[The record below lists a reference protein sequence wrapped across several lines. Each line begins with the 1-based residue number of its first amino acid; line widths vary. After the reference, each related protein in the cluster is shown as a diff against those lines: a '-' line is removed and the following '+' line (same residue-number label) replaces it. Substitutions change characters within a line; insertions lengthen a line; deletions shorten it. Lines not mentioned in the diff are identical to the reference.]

1 MPRKELFKRYVLFF
15 ISVVFQGIAVA
26 LITYADIGTT
36 PISSANYVLSLHSD
50 FTLGDTTLIFNLMLL
65 LLQLTLIFIGDYKLK
80 DHAINMLMQI
90 PTCLVFSVMIDIST
104 NVLTLVLSEHN
115 YVLSWVLVVLGTV
128 LLALAVSMSVIAS
141 VCMVPGE
148 YFIKLFHPLV
158 KKSFSFVKTFF
169 DIFLVSSA
177 VIISLFLTGFTEI
190 EGVREGTLFAALTT
204 GPIVHIFIPRLKD
217 RLTKL
222 ISKSPITPVF
232 IKMSA

>member
-80 DHAINMLMQI
+80 DHAINMLLQI

-222 ISKSPITPVF
+222 IS
-232 IKMSA
+232 A

>member
-15 ISVVFQGIAVA
+15 ISVVFQGIAIA

-50 FTLGDTTLIFNLMLL
+50 FTLGATTLIFNLMLL

-177 VIISLFLTGFTEI
+177 IIISLFLTGFTEI

-222 ISKSPITPVF
+222 IS
-232 IKMSA
+232 A

>member
-190 EGVREGTLFAALTT
+190 EGVREGTLFTALTT

-222 ISKSPITPVF
+222 IS
-232 IKMSA
+232 A

>member
-90 PTCLVFSVMIDIST
+90 TTCLVFSVMIDIST
-104 NVLTLVLSEHN
+104 YVLTLVLSEHN

-222 ISKSPITPVF
+222 IS
-232 IKMSA
+232 A

>member
-36 PISSANYVLSLHSD
+36 PISSANYVLSLHSN

-65 LLQLTLIFIGDYKLK
+65 LLQLTLIFICDYKLK

-115 YVLSWVLVVLGTV
+115 YVLSWFLVVLGTV

-222 ISKSPITPVF
+222 IS
-232 IKMSA
+232 A

>member
-36 PISSANYVLSLHSD
+36 PISSANYVLSLHSN

-65 LLQLTLIFIGDYKLK
+65 LLQLTLIFICDYKLK

-115 YVLSWVLVVLGTV
+115 YVLSWGLVVLGTV

-222 ISKSPITPVF
+222 IS
-232 IKMSA
+232 A

>member
-65 LLQLTLIFIGDYKLK
+65 LLQLTLIFISDYKLK

-222 ISKSPITPVF
+222 IS
-232 IKMSA
+232 A

>member
-1 MPRKELFKRYVLFF
+1 MPRKELFERYVLFF
-15 ISVVFQGIAVA
+15 ISVVFQGIAIA

-141 VCMVPGE
+141 VCMIPGE

-222 ISKSPITPVF
+222 IS
-232 IKMSA
+232 A

>member
-148 YFIKLFHPLV
+148 YFIKLFHTLV

-222 ISKSPITPVF
+222 IS
-232 IKMSA
+232 A

>member
-15 ISVVFQGIAVA
+15 ISVVFQGIAIA

-36 PISSANYVLSLHSD
+36 PISAANYVLSLHSD

-222 ISKSPITPVF
+222 IS
-232 IKMSA
+232 A

>member
-36 PISSANYVLSLHSD
+36 PISSANYVLSLHSN

-65 LLQLTLIFIGDYKLK
+65 LLQLTLTFICDYKLK

-222 ISKSPITPVF
+222 IS
-232 IKMSA
+232 A

>member
-115 YVLSWVLVVLGTV
+115 YVLSWFLVVLGTV

-222 ISKSPITPVF
+222 IS
-232 IKMSA
+232 A

>member
-90 PTCLVFSVMIDIST
+90 PTCVVFSVMSDIST

-158 KKSFSFVKTFF
+158 KKHFSFVKTFF

-222 ISKSPITPVF
+222 IS
-232 IKMSA
+232 A

>member
-169 DIFLVSSA
+169 DIFLV
-177 VIISLFLTGFTEI
+177 
-190 EGVREGTLFAALTT
+190 R
-204 GPIVHIFIPRLKD
+204 
-217 RLTKL
+217 
-222 ISKSPITPVF
+222 
-232 IKMSA
+232 

>member
-158 KKSFSFVKTFF
+158 KKSVSFVKTFF

-204 GPIVHIFIPRLKD
+204 GPIVHIFIPRLTAS
-217 RLTKL
+217 LTKL
-222 ISKSPITPVF
+222 IS
-232 IKMSA
+232 A

>member
-15 ISVVFQGIAVA
+15 ISVVFQGIAIA

-80 DHAINMLMQI
+80 DHTINMLMQI
-90 PTCLVFSVMIDIST
+90 PTCLVFSVMIDINT

-115 YVLSWVLVVLGTV
+115 DVLSWVLVVLGTV
-128 LLALAVSMSVIAS
+128 LLALAVSMSVIAR

-222 ISKSPITPVF
+222 IS
-232 IKMSA
+232 A

>member
-1 MPRKELFKRYVLFF
+1 MPLKELFKRYVLFF

-204 GPIVHIFIPRLKD
+204 GPIVHIIIPRLKD

-222 ISKSPITPVF
+222 IS
-232 IKMSA
+232 A

>member
-204 GPIVHIFIPRLKD
+204 GSIVHIFIPRLKD

-222 ISKSPITPVF
+222 IS
-232 IKMSA
+232 A